1 MTIRFGI
8 DYELG
13 MDQIVIGFTIG
24 CVSSLFSCG
33 YAFSFLILDDL
44 VAFQLTWQIMLIMYN
59 LVNKG
64 FFWLVYTLIVVCT
77 R

>member
-1 MTIRFGI
+1 MTTWFGI

-13 MDQIVIGFTIG
+13 MDQIVIGFTIR
-24 CVSSLFSCG
+24 CVNSLFCCG
-33 YAFSFLILDDL
+33 YAFSSSILDDL
-44 VAFQLTWQIMLIMYN
+44 VAFQRTWQIMLIMHN

-64 FFWLVYTLIVVCT
+64 FFWLVYPPSVVCT